1 MTLRRAAC
9 GLTAVLALGAL
20 AACTGNA
27 PEKPDTPPV
36 IVPGGPGEPA
46 STLSSGQTLPP
57 AAQPNAADA
66 LFMSRMV
73 THHQQALDMTALVPD
88 RAAGA
93 MVKGVAARIADSQR
107 PEIDAMNAWL
117 KQHGHAGHDGMEMG
131 AMPGMATPAQLDA
144 LRAAKGADFDTLFLQ
159 LMIVHHQGAVAMAQ
173 EIQNKGSD
181 NRVQELADEVI
192 AIQSAEINRMVGLVS
207 H

>member
-1 MTLRRAAC
+1 MMMRRVAC
-9 GLTAVLALGAL
+9 GLTAVLALGGV

-27 PEKPDTPPV
+27 PERSDAPPV

-46 STLSSGQTLPP
+46 STLPSGQTLPP

-66 LFMSRMV
+66 LFISRMV
-73 THHQQALDMTALVPD
+73 IHHQQALDMTALVPD

-93 MVKGVAARIADSQR
+93 TVKGVAARIADSQR
-107 PEIDAMNAWL
+107 LEIDAMNAWL

-159 LMIVHHQGAVAMAQ
+159 LMIAHHQGAVAMAQ
-173 EIQNKGSD
+173 EIQNRGAD
-181 NRVQELADEVI
+181 VRVQELADEVI
-192 AIQSAEINRMVGLVS
+192 AIQSAEINRMLGMVS